1 MSAFDKVIGYERIKE
16 ELMQIC
22 DMIHNKK
29 VYDEIGAKLPHGIL
43 LSGNP
48 GLGKTLLAKSFI
60 DESGLKAYTVRRN
73 KASDN
78 FIDEITATFE
88 KAKKNE
94 PSIVLLDDMDKF
106 ANEDASHRDAE
117 EYIAVQ
123 TGIDD
128 VKNNEVF
135 VIATVNDRRKL
146 PHSLIRSGRFDR
158 KIEITCPKEDDA
170 RAIIEYYLSDK
181 KVSDSVNMEDLS
193 KMISYSSCAELETI
207 LNEAAI
213 RAAYARKQYVEMD
226 DLVEAVLKMEYDSP
240 DNYSKSSLESIRKTA
255 LHEAGHLVV
264 CEALVPGSIGMVS
277 IRPVTRNKTAGFT
290 HGCKEFI
297 EDYHSILVS
306 LAGNSAVS
314 MYYAEDYDSG
324 SRSDI
329 EKAVDIISN
338 GVKNDATR
346 GFAMMGIETEYNN
359 ISETSHARLEAVI
372 QAELERFSLKARE
385 ILIKNRIFL
394 EKATQALMEK
404 ETLLYSDICEIKKGV
419 DVVV

>member
-1 MSAFDKVIGYERIKE
+1 MSAFDKVIGYEHIKD

-22 DMIHNKK
+22 DMIQNKK
-29 VYDEIGAKLPHGIL
+29 IYDEIGAKLPHGIL
-43 LSGNP
+43 LSGDP

-60 DESGLKAYTVRRN
+60 EESGLKAYTIRRN
-73 KASDN
+73 KASEN
-78 FIDEITATFE
+78 FIEEITNTFA
-88 KAKKNE
+88 KAKENE
-94 PSIVLLDDMDKF
+94 PCIVLLDDMDKF

-117 EYIAVQ
+117 EYVAVQ
-123 TGIDD
+123 AGIDD

-135 VIATVNDRRKL
+135 VIATVNEGFKL
-146 PHSLIRSGRFDR
+146 PRSLVRSGRFDR
-158 KIEITCPKEDDA
+158 KIEISCPKEDDA
-170 RAIIEYYLSDK
+170 CAIIKYYLSDK

-213 RAAYARKQYVEMD
+213 RAAYARKEYIEMD

-240 DNYSKSSLESIRKTA
+240 DNYAKSSLESIRKTA

-290 HGCKEFI
+290 HRCKDFTK
-297 EDYHSILVS
+297 DYHSILVS

-314 MYYAEDYDSG
+314 MYYAEDYDS
-324 SRSDI
+324 SARSDI
-329 EKAVDIISN
+329 ERAIDIINS
-338 GVKNDATR
+338 GVVCDASR
-346 GFAMMGIETEYNN
+346 GFALMGIDIDHNDRSAASNT
-359 ISETSHARLEAVI
+359 RMEAVI

-385 ILIKNRIFL
+385 ILIKNRNFL
-394 EKATQALMEK
+394 EKATKALMEK

-419 DVVV
+419 DIVV